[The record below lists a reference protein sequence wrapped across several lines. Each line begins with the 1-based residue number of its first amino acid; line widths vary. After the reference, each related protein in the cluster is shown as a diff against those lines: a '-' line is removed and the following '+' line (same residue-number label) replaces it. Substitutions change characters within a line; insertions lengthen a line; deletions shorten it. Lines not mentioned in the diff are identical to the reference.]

1 MKIYTK
7 SGDLGNT
14 KLIGGCTVTKS
25 DPRVESYGT
34 IDELNSH
41 IGFAISMLKPKTNS
55 KKKHS
60 LRLKNRLLKIQHQL
74 FNLGSLLAVE
84 NSSQR
89 QTLPPI
95 TELNTAE
102 LETEIDFMTKQ
113 LPALKS
119 FILPGGTPVS
129 ASLHIARTVCRR
141 AERMIVLHYQND
153 PANQVFYAYVNRLSD
168 FLFTAARFSQWLD
181 GKKDIL
187 WDKNLQ

>member
-41 IGFAISMLKPKTNS
+41 IGFAVSILKPKSNAKNKS
-55 KKKHS
+55 S
-60 LRLKNRLLKIQHQL
+60 LRLRNHLLKIQHQL

-84 NSSQR
+84 NPSQR
-89 QTLPPI
+89 KSLPTI
-95 TELNTAE
+95 SEIHVEE

-119 FILPGGTPVS
+119 FILPGGTAAA
-129 ASLHIARTVCRR
+129 ASLHMARTVCRR

-153 PANQVFYAYVNRLSD
+153 PANDVFYSYVNRLSD
-168 FLFTAARFSQWLD
+168 YLFTAARFSQWLD

-187 WDKNLQ
+187 WDKKLQ